1 MMGATPAA
9 AGRGVNEMVTSS
21 LPMTT
26 SVTMGASAVGIR
38 RGKGLYYILFTQL
51 FFRKI
56 FARKNQI
63 DALQF
68 KFDECLL
75 I

>member
-38 RGKGLYYILFTQL
+38 GGKGLYYILFTQL
-51 FFRKI
+51 FLEDICK
-56 FARKNQI
+56 KKS
-63 DALQF
+63 D
-68 KFDECLL
+68 
-75 I
+75 